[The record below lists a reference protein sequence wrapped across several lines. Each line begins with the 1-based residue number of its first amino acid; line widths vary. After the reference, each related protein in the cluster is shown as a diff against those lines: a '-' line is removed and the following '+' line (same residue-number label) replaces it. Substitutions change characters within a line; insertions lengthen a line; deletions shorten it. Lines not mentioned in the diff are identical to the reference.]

1 MTEVSNT
8 KTDSVES
15 VESVENNK
23 STGAS
28 NYKKAE
34 KLNFHTRGEALSGS
48 FQLTSDDIQLPAAA
62 QEVSTPRLPDYCGGE
77 KFDLCGRLPCS
88 DAHCYN
94 THTLA
99 FYEAC

>member
-34 KLNFHTRGEALSGS
+34 KPNFHYVLE
-48 FQLTSDDIQLPAAA
+48 
-62 QEVSTPRLPDYCGGE
+62 
-77 KFDLCGRLPCS
+77 
-88 DAHCYN
+88 
-94 THTLA
+94 
-99 FYEAC
+99 

>member
-28 NYKKAE
+28 NYN
-34 KLNFHTRGEALSGS
+34 LLH
-48 FQLTSDDIQLPAAA
+48 P
-62 QEVSTPRLPDYCGGE
+62 PD
-77 KFDLCGRLPCS
+77 L
-88 DAHCYN
+88 
-94 THTLA
+94 
-99 FYEAC
+99 